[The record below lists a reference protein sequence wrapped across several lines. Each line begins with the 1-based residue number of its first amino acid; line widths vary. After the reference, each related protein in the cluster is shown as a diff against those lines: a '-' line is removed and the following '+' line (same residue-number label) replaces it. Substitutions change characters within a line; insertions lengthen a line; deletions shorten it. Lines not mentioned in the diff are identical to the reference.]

1 VCRVFKKIKRFK
13 PELQERDYSFQNQ
26 LGGVLHDMSSPEIT
40 PDMSWPEIIPDT
52 SWPEITPDMSWPEM
66 LSTTNSA
73 AASAGGGEGM
83 SCSYGHGN
91 CFPMQQFPEYD
102 PAR

>member
-1 VCRVFKKIKRFK
+1 
-13 PELQERDYSFQNQ
+13 
-26 LGGVLHDMSSPEIT
+26 MSSPEIT